1 MVEVIGGGQTK
12 KPVCDVEVL
21 RTSSMTD
28 FENDPDA
35 EGLHLEINEKRTKE
49 L

>member
-1 MVEVIGGGQTK
+1 MEEQTK
-12 KPVCDVEVL
+12 MLPIEIL
-21 RTSSMTD
+21 RTRFMTD

-35 EGLHLEINEKRTKE
+35 EGLHHEVNRERTKE